1 LVSLLPGIF
10 FGWLLARGR
19 FRGKGI
25 LDAVIHLPLVLPPV
39 VVGYLLLILLGRRGA
54 LGQWLHNVWGI
65 DVLFTWR
72 ALVIASAV
80 MGFPLLVRSV
90 RLAIEGVD
98 RRLEEV
104 SLTLGKGRWVTFVSV
119 TLPLALPG
127 LLAGMIL
134 SFARSLGEFGAS
146 ITIAGNIDKVTRT
159 VPLAVFSHSQQP
171 GGDAQAMRLVVFSVA
186 IAMAAMLVSESLARR
201 ARRLVEPA

>member
-1 LVSLLPGIF
+1 
-10 FGWLLARGR
+10 
-19 FRGKGI
+19 
-25 LDAVIHLPLVLPPV
+25 
-39 VVGYLLLILLGRRGA
+39 
-54 LGQWLHNVWGI
+54 
-65 DVLFTWR
+65 
-72 ALVIASAV
+72 